1 MNSVFALLVSSVVA
15 FSAQAALKIVNPE
28 EFQFVH
34 CTPVSVSDK
43 ALVKHYVVD
52 IRNERQHKLYSMIA
66 TQDSK
71 AKNLRNLRLIDN
83 RLLVNTI
90 TTVDVSWIS
99 ARNGLRFELNILD
112 NGGYAMDG
120 TLTQNG
126 VSTPVSCIDSSLE

>member
-15 FSAQAALKIVNPE
+15 FSAQAALRIVNPE